1 MSPALRR
8 RFAHPRSIEMAM
20 DEGGSIL
27 VTGGAGYLGS
37 HVCKALARAGW
48 RPVAYDNL
56 STGQLKLVKW
66 GPLEHGDIAD
76 RGRLAEVF
84 LRVRPRAVIHLA
96 ALCVDAGPNF
106 DPDNYYETNVAG
118 SVTLLRA
125 MAEARVTTLV
135 YCSAAAVYGVPDS
148 VPVAEDQPLDAI
160 TPYGTSKL
168 MVERTIPD
176 FANAHRMSWITLRVF
191 NAIGADPD
199 GEAGECHR
207 PETHLVPSAIE
218 AAMGKRESLRVY
230 GTDYGTEDGTAVRD
244 FVHVSDV
251 AQAHVLALRRV
262 LDGTH
267 EAAVNIGSGVGH
279 SVSQVIDAVERATGR
294 AVPVREAP
302 PRPGDAPVLVADC
315 RKAASLLGWRPRKD
329 DLCAAVATAFRWHAQ
344 RVPE

>member
-1 MSPALRR
+1 
-8 RFAHPRSIEMAM
+8 M
-20 DEGGSIL
+20 DAGGSIL

-37 HVCKALARAGW
+37 HVCKALARAGYQ
-48 RPVAYDNL
+48 PVAYDNL
-56 STGQLKLVKW
+56 STGRLKLVKW

-76 RGRLAEVF
+76 RERLAEVF
-84 LRVRPRAVIHLA
+84 LRIRPRAVIHLA
-96 ALCVDAGPNF
+96 ALVVDAGPDF

-118 SVTLLRA
+118 SVSLLRA
-125 MAEARVTTLV
+125 MAEARVASLV
-135 YCSAAAVYGVPDS
+135 YCSAAAVYGVPDT

-176 FANAHRMSWITLRVF
+176 FANAHRLSWITLRVF
-191 NAIGADPD
+191 NAIGADAD

-218 AAMGKRESLRVY
+218 AAMGEREALRVY

-251 AQAHVLALRRV
+251 AHAHLLALDRV
-262 LDGTH
+262 LEGKH
-267 EAAVNIGSGVGH
+267 AVAVNVGTGIGH

-294 AVPVREAP
+294 AVPVRESS
-302 PRPGDAPVLVADC
+302 PRPGDAPVLIADR
-315 RKAASLLGWRPRKD
+315 RKAASLLGWRPRND
-329 DLCAAVATAFRWHAQ
+329 DLCAAVATAWRWHA
-344 RVPE
+344 RSETA